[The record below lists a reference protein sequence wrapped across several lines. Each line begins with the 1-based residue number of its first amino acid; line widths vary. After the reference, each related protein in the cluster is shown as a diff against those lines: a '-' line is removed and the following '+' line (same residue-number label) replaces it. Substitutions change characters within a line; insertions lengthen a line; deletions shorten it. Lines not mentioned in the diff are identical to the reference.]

1 MGCFCAL
8 PAYPHRRILFSAKD
22 LSSIYF
28 AAHLLHVSVDGRGSV
43 NVRIEQTARL
53 SELSASPH
61 ILRSRHQRLPLFS
74 RIRSTFAGS
83 SLPFCDTRNL
93 NRDLR
98 FKAYPT

>member
-28 AAHLLHVSVDGRGSV
+28 AAHLLHVSVDGRSSV
-43 NVRIEQTARL
+43 NVRTEQTARL

-61 ILRSRHQRLPLFS
+61 ILRSRHQRLPSSLAYET
-74 RIRSTFAGS
+74 RSPGS